1 MDQETFFYLKRQ
13 VGATAATK
21 INRCFDD
28 AWYSVFSLS
37 LSSENKYTDSFYLLS
52 ATKATW
58 AETLA
63 PWEL

>member
-1 MDQETFFYLKRQ
+1 MDQETFFYLKQQ

-21 INRCFDD
+21 IDRCFD
-28 AWYSVFSLS
+28 VFSLS